1 MLVKDLREKLE
12 GAREDAIEYYERS
25 IDTNWGNP

>member
-25 IDTNWGNP
+25 IDPNWS